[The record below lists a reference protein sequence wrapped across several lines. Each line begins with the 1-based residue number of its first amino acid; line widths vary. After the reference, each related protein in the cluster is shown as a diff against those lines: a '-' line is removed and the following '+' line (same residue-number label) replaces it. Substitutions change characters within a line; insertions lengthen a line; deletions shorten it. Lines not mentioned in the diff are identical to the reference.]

1 MVLASPVV
9 SSCPASQCSVLSFA
23 VDEELSD
30 IDKYHWLNISIKF
43 HNVNLMKDLITSE
56 VCVNFPPNVPA
67 DADFSPL
74 HNCIEYNLLEGVYI
88 LLDAGANVN
97 IRALKDYK
105 PTPIHQAIVHDNLP
119 MVKMLLAHGADPYCL
134 IHGLRPI
141 LNEPFSWDCF
151 EMAKVFENEEVI
163 SYFSGYKVGPFVVV
177 RVTFECCVVPYSLNE
192 FLSISELFVI
202 PPLHWPS

>member
-9 SSCPASQCSVLSFA
+9 SSCPASHCSVLLFA

-43 HNVNLMKDLITSE
+43 HNVNLMKDLITSG

-74 HNCIEYNLLEGVYI
+74 HTCVEYNLLEGVPI
-88 LLDAGANVN
+88 LVDAGANVN

-105 PTPIHQAIVHDNLP
+105 PTPIHQAIVRDNLP

-134 IHGLRPI
+134 IHGLRPV

-151 EMAKVFENEEVI
+151 EMAKVRTTKLFRI
-163 SYFSGYKVGPFVVV
+163 SVDTRLVN
-177 RVTFECCVVPYSLNE
+177 LL
-192 FLSISELFVI
+192 LSIDNLSVL
-202 PPLHWPS
+202 

>member
-1 MVLASPVV
+1 MVLASTVV
-9 SSCPASQCSVLSFA
+9 SFCPASHCSVLPFA

-43 HNVNLMKDLITSE
+43 HNVTLMKDLITSG
-56 VCVNFPPNVPA
+56 VCVNFPPNVPT

-74 HNCIEYNLLEGVYI
+74 HNCVEYDLLEGVPI
-88 LLDAGANVN
+88 LVDAGANVN

-105 PTPIHQAIVHDNLP
+105 PTPIHQAIVRDNLP

-134 IHGLRPI
+134 IHGIRPV
-141 LNEPFSWDCF
+141 LNKPFSWDCF
-151 EMAKVFENEEVI
+151 EMAKVFENDEVI

-177 RVTFECCVVPYSLNE
+177 CVD
-192 FLSISELFVI
+192 I
-202 PPLHWPS
+202 